1 MRKALMIAGLILAIG
16 ALVPVGA
23 LAKAGGTD
31 RPIKD
36 TSSGIIVVDPATL
49 SFTVDTAGRIAHLG
63 RATAHLEGVVTPTG
77 PLTFS
82 VDGTVT
88 AVAANGDKLFATFSG
103 SGTNDGSGNTE
114 GPEVTTIT
122 GGTGRF
128 ENARGTEAGSFR
140 TTENGGFF
148 YSQRGTISY

>member
-1 MRKALMIAGLILAIG
+1 MIAGLILAVG
-16 ALVPVGA
+16 ALAPAGA

-36 TSSGIIVVDPATL
+36 TSSGTISVDPATL
-49 SFTVDTAGRIAHLG
+49 AFTADTTGRIAHLG
-63 RATAHLEGVVTPTG
+63 RTTAHLEGVVTPTG
-77 PLTFS
+77 PLTFT
-82 VDGTVT
+82 VAGTTT

-103 SGTNDGSGNTE
+103 SGTNDGSGNSE
-114 GPEVTTIT
+114 GPEVTAIT

-128 ENARGTEAGSFR
+128 ENASGTEAGSFR
-140 TTENGGFF
+140 TTENGDFF

>member
-1 MRKALMIAGLILAIG
+1 MRKALMIAGLILAVG
-16 ALVPVGA
+16 ALAPVGA

-36 TSSGIIVVDPATL
+36 TSSGTISVDATL
-49 SFTVDTAGRIAHLG
+49 AFTADTTGRIAHLG
-63 RATAHLEGVVTPTG
+63 RATTHLEGVVTPTG
-77 PLTFS
+77 PNTFN
-82 VDGTVT
+82 VDGTSTV
-88 AVAANGDKLFATFSG
+88 VAANGDELFATFSG
-103 SGTNDGSGNTE
+103 SGTNDGSGNSE

-128 ENARGTEAGSFR
+128 ENASGTLAGLFR
-140 TTENGGFF
+140 TTAAGGFS

>member
-1 MRKALMIAGLILAIG
+1 MRKAIVIAGLILAVAAI
-16 ALVPVGA
+16 APVGA

-36 TSSGIIVVDPATL
+36 TSSGTISVDLATL
-49 SFTVDTAGRIAHLG
+49 TFTADTTGRIAHLG
-63 RATAHLEGVVTPTG
+63 RSTAHLEGSVTPTG
-77 PLTFS
+77 PLTFTTA
-82 VDGTVT
+82 GTVT
-88 AVAANGDKLFATFSG
+88 VVAANGDKLFATFSG

-114 GPEVTTIT
+114 GTQVTTIT

-128 ENARGTEAGSFR
+128 ENASGTETGSNR
-140 TTENGGFF
+140 TTANGDFF